1 MADQKLRCALIFRL
15 TAGRDAMMLA
25 KFDHAG
31 QYESHGGATNESLY
45 GGRDKSFA
53 DAVSAVINNDPPS
66 ALTESGTLG
75 GFKVVQSDQHQ
86 VVYGADGDGVCK
98 FQRKTR
104 TAMLPLSL
112 SLCVCV
118 CVCVYHDSSIFILLC
133 CHLVGLAVITGLA
146 YPSRIA
152 IQMLQELYSNVMSK
166 FSSEVASASENA
178 LTRKAKNMLSDA
190 CAKYDDL
197 SKVDK
202 ASSLLG
208 KVDVVKT
215 QMQSNISD
223 MLKNTEKAES
233 LAEKSD
239 QLNEQ
244 ASVFKKKS
252 TDLRKQ
258 MAWKNLKMTLL
269 LGGIVVVIL
278 IVILAPLIRRSKKN

>member
-1 MADQKLRCALIFRL
+1 MSDKKLRCALLYRL
-15 TAGRDAMMLA
+15 AAGGDATMLA

-86 VVYGADGDGVCK
+86 VVYGADGDGVC
-98 FQRKTR
+98 
-104 TAMLPLSL
+104 
-112 SLCVCV
+112 
-118 CVCVYHDSSIFILLC
+118 
-133 CHLVGLAVITGLA
+133 LAVITGLA

-152 IQMLQELYSNVMSK
+152 IQMLQELYSSVMSK
-166 FSSEVASASENA
+166 FSSEVASAGENG
-178 LTRKAKNMLSDA
+178 LTKKAKNMLSDA

-278 IVILAPLIRRSKKN
+278 IVILAPLIKRSKKN

>member
-1 MADQKLRCALIFRL
+1 
-15 TAGRDAMMLA
+15 
-25 KFDHAG
+25 
-31 QYESHGGATNESLY
+31 
-45 GGRDKSFA
+45 
-53 DAVSAVINNDPPS
+53 
-66 ALTESGTLG
+66 
-75 GFKVVQSDQHQ
+75 
-86 VVYGADGDGVCK
+86 
-98 FQRKTR
+98 
-104 TAMLPLSL
+104 
-112 SLCVCV
+112 
-118 CVCVYHDSSIFILLC
+118 
-133 CHLVGLAVITGLA
+133 
-146 YPSRIA
+146 
-152 IQMLQELYSNVMSK
+152 
-166 FSSEVASASENA
+166 
-178 LTRKAKNMLSDA
+178 MLSDA

-197 SKVDK
+197 SQVDK

-223 MLKNTEKAES
+223 MLKNTEKAET

-278 IVILAPLIRRSKKN
+278 IAILVPLIRQNKKKN